1 MADRGRSDSCTS
13 VDSMRG
19 SKRVARSPAGEDGEE
34 WDRKLRDWKEEIVS
48 SLKMVKLEMKEELKE
63 IMEEQGRKLREE
75 INALK
80 KEINDFKER
89 EYRWERERKELVVEQ
104 EELKRKIEKIEVG
117 GDNAVGKK
125 VKEIERRLEMKER
138 EDRRKNLLIK
148 GVEVKEGSR
157 KEAVEKVFR
166 EIGAEVTVKGVRR
179 IGEGNKK
186 GREMIWVK
194 LESEEQRK
202 EVWSRKKTLKGREE
216 RILEDWTWKE
226 RRMRWRLEKIARV
239 EEEKGNRVWLGYGR
253 IRIGDYWWKWDEE
266 EEVLRNEKGELRI
279 EEGGEGNEWDVMFL
293 SETWA
298 DTRGWE
304 KIRDRVPKGYEWG
317 VQKAS
322 RKNRKGRAMGGMV
335 VGIRKELSDRE
346 SKIVEIGEG
355 LVSAGIKIEKESWR
369 IVGVYIKEEGREGAM
384 QLLRQMM
391 ESKDGERR

>member
-1 MADRGRSDSCTS
+1 MTDRARSDSCTS

-19 SKRVARSPAGEDGEE
+19 SKRLARSPAGEDGEE

-48 SLKMVKLEMKEELKE
+48 SLKIVKLEMKEELKE
-63 IMEEQGRKLREE
+63 IMEEQGRKMREE

-89 EYRWERERKELVVEQ
+89 EYRWERERKELVVVQ

-125 VKEIERRLEMKER
+125 VREIERRLEMKER

-148 GVEVKEGSR
+148 GVEVKEGNR

-179 IGEGNKK
+179 IGEGSKK

-202 EVWSRKKTLKGREE
+202 EVWSKKKTLKGREE

-226 RRMRWRLEKIARV
+226 RKMRWRLEKIAKV
-239 EEEKGNRVWLGYGR
+239 EEERGNRVWLGYGR

-279 EEGGEGNEWDVMFL
+279 EEGGEENV
-293 SETWA
+293 
-298 DTRGWE
+298 
-304 KIRDRVPKGYEWG
+304 
-317 VQKAS
+317 
-322 RKNRKGRAMGGMV
+322 GR
-335 VGIRKELSDRE
+335 L
-346 SKIVEIGEG
+346 
-355 LVSAGIKIEKESWR
+355 
-369 IVGVYIKEEGREGAM
+369 
-384 QLLRQMM
+384 
-391 ESKDGERR
+391 